1 MGLLISGCFRDNSPV
16 TGQTGRKF
24 SRSATTS
31 KFKPCAPSP
40 SQTVTRLVTASLATT
55 MPPDFSLIYRNMS
68 LWTPSAKIYC
78 LGWIITFLVE
88 DHTTFIS
95 EGICNRS
102 KNVFSVYRWGELFK
116 KHFCQG
122 KLHNLIILE
131 LILWTAKQSLNS
143 VMWIAPL
150 KLWNQNLIMYR
161 IK

>member
-1 MGLLISGCFRDNSPV
+1 MGLLNSGSFRDNSPV

-31 KFKPCAPSP
+31 KFKTCAPSP

-88 DHTTFIS
+88 DQTTFIS
-95 EGICNRS
+95 EGICNKS
-102 KNVFSVYRWGELFK
+102 KNVFRSIDEESFSRITFVKE
-116 KHFCQG
+116 
-122 KLHNLIILE
+122 KLHNLIILQ
-131 LILWTAKQSLNS
+131 LIHWTAKQSLNS
-143 VMWIAPL
+143 IMWITPS
-150 KLWNQNLIMYR
+150 KLCNQNLYL
-161 IK
+161 